1 MLPFAFDR
9 ATVQICDDVLAF
21 FLFVRSVPRVLIWQW
36 TTGILLVVSSSL
48 IPRAQYPLTD

>member
-9 ATVQICDDVLAF
+9 ATVQICDDVLAL